1 MDTETQA
8 GTSAEENILMKL
20 KTSDVKDETQDNIKE
35 PVSLNTSSKYES
47 GESLNTSTEIDQVLL
62 DSIMD
67 TSDQILEDTENS
79 DLKDESSGNH
89 DGTRENTERSKLDL
103 AETSTSSSFKANV
116 QSGDSPKESI
126 ERESDKLDTIIC
138 DKLEE
143 SNNEKSEDSDLT
155 PSVFKEIECI
165 NEKVDVEE
173 GGDKLEDKLQKKDDL
188 EDDNTTKDLITDS
201 SGENVCLE
209 ENPLGEVQ
217 VENTAESDH
226 ITGNDD
232 TSQDEFS
239 KKNLDESEKDKEEQ
253 PTNSIEYVEL
263 VDETEDDE
271 NQRQEFV
278 SVNTDKDDN
287 ENEDKDN
294 EVQSTSNSIENME
307 VNNDNED
314 DDNQRENPLF
324 VRVNLDKEDND
335 KEGSSKEDLLEEDPI
350 ASDGFI
356 NENQE
361 GADEELCI
369 IPDTERVISQE
380 EKEAAFSIPPLRDL
394 TEASSSVDT
403 SEDGTSSIQ
412 PSASDLPS
420 SSNKFIVSKCNI
432 EEFKTCLLCVLKRK
446 VKYTVSKGD
455 TLQHICSDNC
465 LDTFK
470 VLNANNYLLNWDG
483 EIRVKDL
490 TCNKETPKPSYE
502 RKCVVCK
509 KKTDDE
515 ENNLTWEIMDFCNEF
530 CLSKYQKEIGSV
542 CASCSAEV
550 RPNSLGKYCV
560 RFGNDIR
567 QFCSSHCLEEY
578 KKGLK
583 VCSYCQ
589 QDMSSESD
597 GFLAPVGD
605 KGQFKDFCSQICME
619 KYDVMTNNR
628 PPKVPEGTKCSVCKT
643 ENTITIE
650 YECDG
655 TTNYFCSDRCFV
667 AFSFVNNITPAKCS
681 MCRRNFPNE
690 VLEKNTMFYDNVQYS
705 FCSNSCQ
712 NIYIIAHRKIVPCV
726 WCKVKKY
733 NFDMIRR
740 YFKTGPVLN
749 MCSINCLSLFQVS
762 VNAVHS
768 KKTVCNFCNKRHQPM
783 YHLTMSDAT
792 IRNFCSYSCVMSFQ
806 NKFKKSPIT
815 LNNTDESSY
824 PVPAGEP
831 KKNRKFA
838 LTESQ
843 CPKPVSPPLPVISS
857 VQSLA
862 SKNGNFTNTQPNTAA
877 RNSRSK
883 TNSAPQHILNS
894 NVEPQVKVKHHII
907 IKSNP
912 APDQRNVATMC
923 KLKQHHKSTTM
934 KPIMFEKG
942 IQTDE
947 REAQKILIP
956 VPIPVYIPSPLPMY
970 SVPAPYPLPFPLP
983 IPVPIFIPT
992 TRNSAKGIMKEIKKI
1007 QVKIPTDPYEA
1018 ELLMMA
1024 EMVAGDKK
1032 EENTDSESDVDDAGA
1047 GDEGTFSP
1055 EPVDA
1060 SNTFGDDMLQ
1070 MALKMATELEEPAV
1084 DLEGAL
1090 TANTITA
1097 PQGGENANEESVDD
1111 PQPMLHLTERQSFR
1125 GRKRGSRGGKQGSGT
1140 KRRRMSQPVELPVM
1154 PPQPVAPPEPAEK
1167 PDAHLCLKYTFGVNA
1182 WKQWVTTKN
1191 AELEKSSKFA
1201 KPFKTEILQLTAD
1214 ELNYSLCLFVKE
1226 VRKPN
1231 GAEYA
1236 PDTIFY
1242 LCLGIQ
1248 QYLFENNRIDN
1259 IFCDPYYEQFTDSL
1273 DEVARK
1279 FSVLYNDSHYIVTRV
1294 EEEHLWES
1302 KQLGA
1307 HSPHVLLSTLMFFNT
1322 KHFNLTTVQEHMQLS
1337 FSHIMKHW
1345 KRNPNQ
1351 AGVAR
1356 VPGSRNV
1363 LLRFYPPQ
1371 TAMQNNTRKKKVYE
1385 QQENDENPLR
1395 CPVKLYEFYL
1405 SKCPESVKTRN
1416 DVFYLQPERSCV
1428 PDSPV
1433 WYSTTALPQEALEKM
1448 LHRVKMVK
1456 EINVALLTS

>member
-1 MDTETQA
+1 MNVSDIFEEIVPKCSEEAEPPADPEIVDSTQTNPSDDNSKETPDDAPTNPELFDT
-8 GTSAEENILMKL
+8 L
-20 KTSDVKDETQDNIKE
+20 
-35 PVSLNTSSKYES
+35 
-47 GESLNTSTEIDQVLL
+47 
-62 DSIMD
+62 MD
-67 TSDQILEDTENS
+67 TSDQTPVE
-79 DLKDESSGNH
+79 KDDN
-89 DGTRENTERSKLDL
+89 N
-103 AETSTSSSFKANV
+103 
-116 QSGDSPKESI
+116 
-126 ERESDKLDTIIC
+126 DKLDSTSAPLSCQTPEDNTIPEVIESDNLDSC
-138 DKLEE
+138 DKLEDE
-143 SNNEKSEDSDLT
+143 ANKIGEMTAD
-155 PSVFKEIECI
+155 VIKEIEKI
-165 NEKVDVEE
+165 NEKMDI
-173 GGDKLEDKLQKKDDL
+173 
-188 EDDNTTKDLITDS
+188 DNPDESTVI
-201 SGENVCLE
+201 EE
-209 ENPLGEVQ
+209 ENKDA
-217 VENTAESDH
+217 NTSE
-226 ITGNDD
+226 
-232 TSQDEFS
+232 
-239 KKNLDESEKDKEEQ
+239 ESEKTFEEEEPKDDTVHEESQDKQSEDEADKTVENEEPREEYEYVGLDEQ
-253 PTNSIEYVEL
+253 PVLDKS
-263 VDETEDDE
+263 
-271 NQRQEFV
+271 
-278 SVNTDKDDN
+278 NT
-287 ENEDKDN
+287 EDKDN
-294 EVQSTSNSIENME
+294 ENAEGNTE
-307 VNNDNED
+307 NED
-314 DDNQRENPLF
+314 DEQRDNPLF
-324 VRVNLDKEDND
+324 VNIDKEDND
-335 KEGSSKEDLLEEDPI
+335 KETNNKDELLEEDPI

-356 NENQE
+356 PENQE

-380 EKEAAFSIPPLRDL
+380 EKEAAFSIPPLRDIS
-394 TEASSSVDT
+394 EASSSNEVP
-403 SEDGTSSIQ
+403 EDGAT
-412 PSASDLPS
+412 PEPPAASTDAS
-420 SSNKFIVSKCNI
+420 SSTNKFKISKCSN
-432 EEFKTCLLCVLKRK
+432 EELQTCLQCVLKRK
-446 VKYTVSKGD
+446 VKYTVTKDDDVQYICHD
-455 TLQHICSDNC
+455 TC
-465 LDTFK
+465 LDNFK
-470 VLNANNYLLNWDG
+470 VDNANNYVLTWEG

-490 TCNKETPKPSYE
+490 ATNREPPKLSFE

-530 CLSKYQKEIGSV
+530 CLSKYQKEIGSS
-542 CASCSAEV
+542 CASCNAEV

-589 QDMSSESD
+589 QDMSTETD

-605 KGQFKDFCSQICME
+605 KGQFKDFCSQKCME
-619 KYDVMTNNR
+619 KYDIMTNNR
-628 PPKVPEGTKCSVCKT
+628 PPTVDEGTKCSVCKT
-643 ENTITIE
+643 DNPITIE
-650 YECDG
+650 YETDG
-655 TTNYFCSDRCFV
+655 APNYFCSDRCFV
-667 AFSFVNNITPAKCS
+667 AFSFVNNIAPGKCS
-681 MCRRNFPNE
+681 MCRRYFPNE
-690 VLEKNTMFYDNVQYS
+690 ILEKNTMFYDNVQYS

-712 NIYIIAHRKIVPCV
+712 NIYIIAHRKIVPCA

-768 KKTVCNFCNKRHQPM
+768 KKTLCNFCNKRHQPM

-815 LNNTDESSY
+815 LNTEDLSY
-824 PVPAGEP
+824 PVPA
-831 KKNRKFA
+831 A
-838 LTESQ
+838 
-843 CPKPVSPPLPVISS
+843 KPVSPPLPVISS

-862 SKNGNFTNTQPNTAA
+862 ASLATKNGNYTGNRDNKRA
-877 RNSRSK
+877 K
-883 TNSAPQHILNS
+883 TNSNQQHILNS
-894 NVEPQVKVKHHII
+894 NVEPPVKVKHHII
-907 IKSNP
+907 IKSSP
-912 APDQRNVATMC
+912 TPDQRNVATMC
-923 KLKQHHKSTTM
+923 KLRQHHKSTSI
-934 KPIMFEKG
+934 KPNMTDKAM
-942 IQTDE
+942 QTDQ
-947 REAQKILIP
+947 REAEKVLIP

-1032 EENTDSESDVDDAGA
+1032 EENTDSESDVDEAGP

-1097 PQGGENANEESVDD
+1097 PQGSETTTEETVDD
-1111 PQPMLHLTERQSFR
+1111 AQPILQINERQSFR
-1125 GRKRGSRGGKQGSGT
+1125 GRKRGGRGGKGGSGA
-1140 KRRRMSQPVELPVM
+1140 KRRRMSQPAEIPVI

-1191 AELEKSSKFA
+1191 TELEKSTKYA

-1236 PDTIFY
+1236 PDTIYY

-1248 QYLFENNRIDN
+1248 QYLFENGRIDN

-1322 KHFNLTTVQEHMQLS
+1322 KHFNLTSVQEHMQLS

-1351 AGVAR
+1351 PGVTR

-1371 TAMQNNTRKKKVYE
+1371 TAIQNNTRKKKVYE

>member
-8 GTSAEENILMKL
+8 
-20 KTSDVKDETQDNIKE
+20 DVKDETQDNIKE

-89 DGTRENTERSKLDL
+89 DGTRENTER
-103 AETSTSSSFKANV
+103 TNV

-155 PSVFKEIECI
+155 PSVFKQIECI

-188 EDDNTTKDLITDS
+188 EDDNTMKDLITDS

-209 ENPLGEVQ
+209 ENPLSEVQ

-287 ENEDKDN
+287 ENEDKVVLDN

-597 GFLAPVGD
+597 GFLAP
-605 KGQFKDFCSQICME
+605 
-619 KYDVMTNNR
+619 
-628 PPKVPEGTKCSVCKT
+628 
-643 ENTITIE
+643 
-650 YECDG
+650 
-655 TTNYFCSDRCFV
+655 
-667 AFSFVNNITPAKCS
+667 
-681 MCRRNFPNE
+681 
-690 VLEKNTMFYDNVQYS
+690 
-705 FCSNSCQ
+705 
-712 NIYIIAHRKIVPCV
+712 
-726 WCKVKKY
+726 
-733 NFDMIRR
+733 
-740 YFKTGPVLN
+740 
-749 MCSINCLSLFQVS
+749 
-762 VNAVHS
+762 
-768 KKTVCNFCNKRHQPM
+768 
-783 YHLTMSDAT
+783 
-792 IRNFCSYSCVMSFQ
+792 
-806 NKFKKSPIT
+806 KSPIT

>member
-1 MDTETQA
+1 MNVNDIF
-8 GTSAEENILMKL
+8 ENIIPKSSMEVEPPADSETIEPSV
-20 KTSDVKDETQDNIKE
+20 TSDTPKE
-35 PVSLNTSSKYES
+35 APED
-47 GESLNTSTEIDQVLL
+47 TSTREDLNQELF
-62 DSIMD
+62 DTIMD
-67 TSDQILEDTENS
+67 TSDQIPIEKDNTNETIESSDKVAVDPTPPPLDTQIPVEKENTNETNDKIDSTPPPVSTQTTEENS
-79 DLKDESSGNH
+79 SISEAIETQSDNIES
-89 DGTRENTERSKLDL
+89 
-103 AETSTSSSFKANV
+103 
-116 QSGDSPKESI
+116 
-126 ERESDKLDTIIC
+126 C

-143 SNNEKSEDSDLT
+143 QEIGEMTADVIKEIEKINEKMDVDNPEESNTIEEEHKDVNTSEESEKTLDSCIEEEEKDESQDAKSEDETADKSL
-155 PSVFKEIECI
+155 E
-165 NEKVDVEE
+165 NEEQTNTVEYIAFNE
-173 GGDKLEDKLQKKDDL
+173 GGISRELEEIMEKDD
-188 EDDNTTKDLITDS
+188 
-201 SGENVCLE
+201 
-209 ENPLGEVQ
+209 
-217 VENTAESDH
+217 ES
-226 ITGNDD
+226 
-232 TSQDEFS
+232 
-239 KKNLDESEKDKEEQ
+239 
-253 PTNSIEYVEL
+253 
-263 VDETEDDE
+263 
-271 NQRQEFV
+271 
-278 SVNTDKDDN
+278 N

-294 EVQSTSNSIENME
+294 EEGSFENTE
-307 VNNDNED
+307 VNTEIED
-314 DDNQRENPLF
+314 DDQREKPLF
-324 VRVNLDKEDND
+324 ERVNLDKEDND
-335 KEGSSKEDLLEEDPI
+335 KETNNKDELLEEDPI

-356 NENQE
+356 PENQE

-380 EKEAAFSIPPLRDL
+380 EKEAAFSIPPLRDIS
-394 TEASSSVDT
+394 EASSSNEIT
-403 SEDGTSSIQ
+403 EDGATTV
-412 PSASDLPS
+412 PPVPPTDAS
-420 SSNKFIVSKCNI
+420 SSTNKFKISKCNN
-432 EEFKTCLLCVLKRK
+432 EELQTCLQCVLKRK
-446 VKYTVSKGD
+446 VKYTVTKD
-455 TLQHICSDNC
+455 DNVQYICHDNC
-465 LDTFK
+465 LDNFK
-470 VLNANNYLLNWDG
+470 VDHANNYVLTWEG

-490 TCNKETPKPSYE
+490 ATNRETPKLSFE

-530 CLSKYQKEIGSV
+530 CLSKYQKEIGSI
-542 CASCSAEV
+542 CASCNSEV

-589 QDMSSESD
+589 QDMSTESD

-605 KGQFKDFCSQICME
+605 KGQFKDFCSQKCME
-619 KYDVMTNNR
+619 NYDIMTNNK
-628 PPKVPEGTKCSVCKT
+628 PPKVEEGTKCSVCKT
-643 ENTITIE
+643 DNPITIE
-650 YECDG
+650 YESDG
-655 TTNYFCSDRCFV
+655 APNYFCSDRCFV
-667 AFSFVNNITPAKCS
+667 AFSFVNNIAPGKCS
-681 MCRRNFPNE
+681 MCRRYFPNE

-712 NIYIIAHRKIVPCV
+712 NIYIIAHRKIVPCA

-768 KKTVCNFCNKRHQPM
+768 KKTICNFCNKRHQPM

-815 LNNTDESSY
+815 LTTEDISY

-831 KKNRKFA
+831 KKNRKFSITDSA
-838 LTESQ
+838 KSI
-843 CPKPVSPPLPVISS
+843 SPPLPVISS

-862 SKNGNFTNTQPNTAA
+862 NKNGNYTSNQNNKRA
-877 RNSRSK
+877 K
-883 TNSAPQHILNS
+883 TNSNQQHILNS
-894 NVEPQVKVKHHII
+894 NVEPSVKVKHHII
-907 IKSNP
+907 IKSSP
-912 APDQRNVATMC
+912 TPDQRNVATMC
-923 KLKQHHKSTTM
+923 KLRQHHKSTSIRPNMTDKAM
-934 KPIMFEKG
+934 
-942 IQTDE
+942 QTDQ
-947 REAQKILIP
+947 REAEKVLIP

-1032 EENTDSESDVDDAGA
+1032 EENTDSESDVDEAGPA
-1047 GDEGTFSP
+1047 DEGTFSP

-1097 PQGGENANEESVDD
+1097 PQGSETTTEETVDD
-1111 PQPMLHLTERQSFR
+1111 PQPIMQMNERQSFR
-1125 GRKRGSRGGKQGSGT
+1125 GRKRGGRGGKGGSGS
-1140 KRRRMSQPVELPVM
+1140 KRRRLSQPADLPVI

-1191 AELEKSSKFA
+1191 TELEKSSKFA

-1236 PDTIFY
+1236 PDTIYY

-1248 QYLFENNRIDN
+1248 QYLFENGRIDN

-1322 KHFNLTTVQEHMQLS
+1322 KHFNLTSVQEHMQLS